1 MSDKRETPEDVL
13 HKGGRRWDGAF
24 MAAPA
29 FVALV
34 PWKPY
39 CLPLEEICLAGC
51 NFDDLPAEVCG
62 EEPSE
67 NVLAKLREYFFI
79 FKAHVEK
86 DDG

>member
-1 MSDKRETPEDVL
+1 MFCTRAEALGWGL
-13 HKGGRRWDGAF
+13 HGCTGIRRFG
-24 MAAPA
+24 PLE
-29 FVALV
+29 AL
-34 PWKPY
+34 
-39 CLPLEEICLAGC
+39 LPTLEEICLAGC

-67 NVLAKLREYFFI
+67 NVLAKVREYF